1 MSHPVQT
8 PAPRWHRHFFYRKES
23 LKTTWKL
30 RFLVLFLAVGAT
42 AFIWGFGTPRIA
54 RSLLCTESS
63 PRSDALLLEN
73 FDPNYLVFEHAEALR
88 REGVAARILVPTS
101 SDKDGKPN
109 AVAQGTVELMAKV
122 AWIPNFE
129 IIPIQPS
136 EPISL
141 NAAKQIRDF
150 LVRQGVISVVVV
162 APAFRSRRSAL
173 VYDSVL
179 APAGIRVGC
188 VPVFGT
194 TNPDNWTETWHGI
207 QDVAEQFLKLQYYRL
222 YVLR

>member
-1 MSHPVQT
+1 MARPLPT
-8 PAPRWHRHFFYRKES
+8 PPPRWHRHFFYRKES

-30 RFLVLFLAVGAT
+30 RFLVLFLVVAGA

-54 RSLLCTESS
+54 RSLVCAENSL
-63 PRSDALLLEN
+63 PSDALLLEN
-73 FDPNYLVFEHAEALR
+73 FDPNYLVFERAEALR

-101 SDKDGKPN
+101 SDKDGKPS

-141 NAAKQIRDF
+141 NAAEQIKDF
-150 LVRQGVISVVVV
+150 LAGQGVKSVVVV